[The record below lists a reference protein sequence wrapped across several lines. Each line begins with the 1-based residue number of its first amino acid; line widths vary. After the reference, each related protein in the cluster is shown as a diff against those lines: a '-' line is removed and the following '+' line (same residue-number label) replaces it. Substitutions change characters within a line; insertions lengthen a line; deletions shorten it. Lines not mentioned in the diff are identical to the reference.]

1 MSSFTSRQ
9 FRRLYGELPEEI
21 KSRAERAYR
30 LFGHNPAHPGLNFK
44 QVDEQE
50 AVYSARVGLGYRAL
64 GQIDGNDI
72 IWFWIGPHAEYDK
85 LLRRR

>member
-50 AVYSARVGLGYRAL
+50 AVYSARVGLGCRAL
-64 GQIDGNDI
+64 GQMDSNDI
-72 IWFWIGPHAEYDK
+72 IRFWIGPHAEYDK